1 MTFSEMTPEVQHQ
14 FSYAAAKGEWTAEE
28 AYEHLVPDI
37 LKDNPEEV
45 MTFMNG
51 GTIEKEVWVFD
62 QGRGSG
68 HYELIEI
75 ADKDISRIVS
85 GKNGGEY
92 STENTIMEDMSINR
106 SRGATNMTPEEY
118 EVALDINAK
127 DATIIENHFV
137 EDSIMFEETEVVTQV
152 VGDSILDVAFEGIL
166 PVGAAVAAAH
176 HVGSRFETKEKR
188 LGYGALAG
196 GGAALLAMTPIGQAA
211 ILGYAGYKL
220 FKAGKRVY
228 DNLETVPVVN

>member
-1 MTFSEMTPEVQHQ
+1 MTFIEMTPEVQHQ

-85 GKNGGEY
+85 GKN
-92 STENTIMEDMSINR
+92 D
-106 SRGATNMTPEEY
+106 SRR
-118 EVALDINAK
+118 I
-127 DATIIENHFV
+127 
-137 EDSIMFEETEVVTQV
+137 
-152 VGDSILDVAFEGIL
+152 
-166 PVGAAVAAAH
+166 
-176 HVGSRFETKEKR
+176 
-188 LGYGALAG
+188 
-196 GGAALLAMTPIGQAA
+196 
-211 ILGYAGYKL
+211 
-220 FKAGKRVY
+220 
-228 DNLETVPVVN
+228 